1 MQTPDPK
8 KEDSLAVIE
17 TGKQQFQGEGS
28 AGQWYECLKQG
39 SQKIQSSVNRSSV
52 GQEKWL
58 SPALLSTR

>member
-28 AGQWYECLKQG
+28 AGQWYERL
-39 SQKIQSSVNRSSV
+39 
-52 GQEKWL
+52 
-58 SPALLSTR
+58 